1 MVLDYHSNLGHGD
14 DLLLLGRERTAL
26 LDGNVYV
33 VDDDREVRRRR
44 DGTDDRNA
52 GDPPEARQTYDR
64 LIDGGASNSKA
75 LHLMAQVLRVEM
87 NEMLTKST
95 PFDNARYAA
104 GLAKLKSPES

>member
-1 MVLDYHSNLGHGD
+1 MSAIRSLERTVRRSTTLDTGGLMSDKTVRDAVLDTVLNQID
-14 DLLLLGRERTAL
+14 T
-26 LDGNVYV
+26 
-33 VDDDREVRRRR
+33 
-44 DGTDDRNA
+44 

-64 LIDGGASNSKA
+64 LVDGGASNSQA

-95 PFDNARYAA
+95 PFDNARYAS